1 MAFELVNDTRLDAKL
16 ADLSKELLTRPV
28 VPGYNVSDAFTVRGI
43 DETGKPGLFA
53 AVLLGT
59 NPMPQLETLTD
70 FRFALTQRLKQL
82 NTTMPAW
89 PIVVQGNPE
98 VLDTKEVIPGG
109 REYFDQLKS
118 ELIARTERA
127 RALHRSTTMD
137 VPVIA
142 EPDPVKGPA
151 VGMKAAKATKVKA
164 SARKVVR
171 TGAKRV
177 APRTSAR
184 TAKTKTNA
192 TKSRR

>member
-1 MAFELVNDTRLDAKL
+1 MATELQNDPRLDAKL
-16 ADLSKELLTRPV
+16 AELSRELLIRPIV
-28 VPGYNVSDAFTVRGI
+28 QGYNVSDAFTVRGI

-59 NPMPQLETLTD
+59 NPAPQLDTLTD

-82 NTTMPAW
+82 NTSMPAW
-89 PIVVQGNPE
+89 PIVVQGAPE
-98 VLDTKEVIPGG
+98 VLDSKEVIPGG
-109 REYFDQLKS
+109 REYFNQLKT

-142 EPDPVKGPA
+142 APAPVVGPKIGLKMA
-151 VGMKAAKATKVKA
+151 PKAKLP
-164 SARKVVR
+164 ARKVVAK
-171 TGAKRV
+171 TGVKRV
-177 APRTSAR
+177 ATRMSAR
-184 TAKTKTNA
+184 TAKS

>member
-16 ADLSKELLTRPV
+16 ADLSRELLTRPV
-28 VPGYNVSDAFTVRGI
+28 VPGYHVSDAFTVRGI

-89 PIVVQGNPE
+89 PIVIQGAPE
-98 VLDTKEVIPGG
+98 TLDTKEVIPGG
-109 REYFDQLKS
+109 REYFEQLKS

-127 RALHRSTTMD
+127 KALHRSTTMD

-142 EPDPVKGPA
+142 EPEPKKGPS
-151 VGMKAAKATKVKA
+151 VGLKAPKKVAAKASAGKV
-164 SARKVVR
+164 SRS
-171 TGAKRV
+171 TGLKRV
-177 APRTSAR
+177 QPRTSAR
-184 TAKTKTNA
+184 TAKAAKS
-192 TKSRR
+192 KSRR